1 MAIVSFNAT
10 ARDTVGKG
18 AARTLRSKG
27 QVPAVIYGHGR
38 DPQPLSLNARDL
50 DKMLGHIQAESTVI
64 EVTVGGQTAKTL
76 IREIQ
81 RHPIKRQI
89 LHVDFQA
96 LVAGEKVTVNIPIML
111 MGIPEGVRLGGGVM
125 DQTLRELEIEVDPSD
140 IPDHVELDVTNMV
153 IGDSKHVSDLSLPP
167 GVKVLDDP
175 ETSVAVVAAP
185 RAVIEETAA
194 VAEPVEGEAGAVA
207 EPEVIG
213 RGKEDEEG
221 EDAEPG
227 KKGEPTKKG
236 EQPKK

>member
-1 MAIVSFNAT
+1 MATVSFNAT
-10 ARDTVGKG
+10 ARNAVGKG

-38 DPQPLSLNARDL
+38 EPQPLSLNARDL

-64 EVTVGGQTAKTL
+64 EVTVGGTTAKTL

-96 LVAGEKVTVNIPIML
+96 LVAGEKVTVSIPITL
-111 MGIPEGVRLGGGVM
+111 TGIPEGVRLGGGVL
-125 DQTLRELEIEVDPSD
+125 DQTLRELEIKVDPSN
-140 IPDHVELDVTNMV
+140 IPDHVQYDVTNMV
-153 IGDSKHVSDLSLPP
+153 IGDSVHVSDLKMPE
-167 GVKVLDDP
+167 GVEVLDDP
-175 ETSVAVVAAP
+175 ETSVAVLAAP

-194 VAEPVEGEAGAVA
+194 VVEPVEGEAGVVA

-213 RGKEDEEG
+213 RGKEEEEG
-221 EDAEPG
+221 E
-227 KKGEPTKKG
+227 GEP
-236 EQPKK
+236 PKK